1 MVLISSSVYA
11 AVGCVR
17 NTDLSTIYLDKAGS
31 NYKHNGAFT
40 TLAAECNW
48 ISTGGGPCNI
58 TGPGAGAGFLAE
70 STSYECDLDTNTLF
84 ILTGSLGLGVFV
96 IRKKRDTNFIFGS
109 K

>member
-58 TGPGAGAGFLAE
+58 TGPGAGFLAE